1 MDDNKIKL
9 KIQQYLNELLPK
21 ELEKYQKLYS
31 YEELVTRAEFLET
44 VKMFSQ
50 RFEAVDRRFEEL
62 IDSMNRKFEAVDK
75 RFEELIDSMNRKFE
89 AVDRRFEES
98 NRRFEELI
106 DSMNRKF
113 EAVDKRF
120 EESDRRFKELI
131 DSMNRKFEAVDKRFE
146 ILITE
151 IRILKVAVGTL
162 GDREGKAF
170 EKTIKEIL
178 KESIQKK
185 FIDIEKIEKLR
196 VRDEEGEIVLP
207 NQRVELDIFASNGR
221 KILMEVKFHM
231 TVEKLVNFYKKAQF
245 IEKKKGF
252 KADKLIIAIEI
263 DENALD
269 LAEDLGIDVITYS
282 KP

>member
-50 RFEAVDRRFEEL
+50 RFEAVDRRFE
-62 IDSMNRKFEAVDK
+62 
-75 RFEELIDSMNRKFE
+75 
-89 AVDRRFEES
+89 
-98 NRRFEELI
+98 
-106 DSMNRKF
+106 
-113 EAVDKRF
+113 
-120 EESDRRFKELI
+120 ELI